1 MSILL
6 YLFIGSIAGLL
17 AGLFGVGGGVVIVPV
32 LIFIFRDQG
41 FSEQVLTH
49 MAVGTSLATI
59 IITSL
64 SSVYQHHRTGAVQ
77 WRLFALLAVGI
88 CVGVLFGAKAVQ
100 LMSGSVLQ
108 LAFGAFLV
116 LISLQMSFG
125 FQPKPTGST
134 LGKPLLLSS
143 GGFIGFF
150 SAMFGIGGGSLT
162 VPFLTWR
169 GITMQHAVATSA
181 ACGLPIAIV
190 GAGANIVTGWGNP
203 ALPDGSSGFVYWPA
217 FFGIV
222 ATSTLVANWS
232 ARLAH
237 RVPQHLLKRL
247 FGGLLLLVGLQF
259 LITNSL

>member
-1 MSILL
+1 MTILL
-6 YLFIGSIAGLL
+6 YLFVGSIAGLL

-41 FSEQVLTH
+41 FSEQILTH

-64 SSVYQHHRTGAVQ
+64 SSVYQHHRSGAVQ
-77 WRLFALLAVGI
+77 WRIFALLAVGI

-100 LMSGSVLQ
+100 LMSGTVLQ

-116 LISLQMSFG
+116 LIALQMSFG
-125 FQPKPTGST
+125 FQPKPTGTT
-134 LGKPLLLSS
+134 LGKPLLVES
-143 GGFIGFF
+143 GGVIGFF

-169 GITMQHAVATSA
+169 GVIMQQAVATSA

-190 GAGANIVTGWGNP
+190 GASANIITGWNNP
-203 ALPDGSSGFVYWPA
+203 ALPESSSGFVYWPA

-222 ATSTLVANWS
+222 VASTLVANWS

-237 RVPQHLLKRL
+237 RVPQQLLKRL

-259 LITNSL
+259 LIRNIL

>member
-32 LIFIFRDQG
+32 LIFVFRDQG
-41 FSEQVLTH
+41 FSEQILTH

-59 IITSL
+59 IITSF
-64 SSVYQHHRTGAVQ
+64 SSVYQHHQSGAVQ
-77 WRLFALLAVGI
+77 WRLFLLMAIGI

-100 LMSGSVLQ
+100 LMPGNVLQ

-116 LISLQMSFG
+116 LIALQMAFG
-125 FQPKPTGST
+125 FQPKAAGTSH
-134 LGKPLLLSS
+134 GKPLLVGS
-143 GGFIGFF
+143 GGVIGFF
-150 SAMFGIGGGSLT
+150 SAMFGIGGGSLS

-169 GITMQHAVATSA
+169 GIAMQKAVATSA

-190 GAGANIVTGWGNP
+190 GAGANIVNGWGHP
-203 ALPDGSSGFVYWPA
+203 ALPSNSTGFVYWPA
-217 FFGIV
+217 FFGVVI
-222 ATSTLVANWS
+222 TSTIVANWS
-232 ARLAH
+232 AKLAH
-237 RVPQHLLKRL
+237 RVPQQLLKRL

-259 LITNSL
+259 LIRNSF